1 MPASTRVSGCI
12 KPAKTKRAI
21 DVSLEQLEK
30 PPRLKPLTGTTESR
44 RRLASAMDNS
54 RALMTSVARDKFA
67 LLGIIFLLVIV
78 LSAILA
84 PWVAPM
90 DPNDGDIARRLKPP
104 AWESGDWSNLLG
116 TDQQGRDLLSRIIWG
131 SRSSLIIGLSV
142 VAVAGSFGTLI
153 GLLAGYFGG
162 KVDSLLMRLTDI
174 QTAFPG
180 LLLALLILTMVGP
193 SVPALIIV
201 LSINGWMVYA
211 RMMRGQ
217 VLTLREMP
225 FIEAAR
231 AIGANHR
238 RVMFRHLLPN
248 LASPL
253 LTLGTL
259 EFARIIL
266 AESILSFLGLGVQPP
281 DMSWGLIIADASD
294 YFQTNWWFSTFPGLA
309 IALTVL
315 SVNVVASWLRTHAD
329 PLQRSRRAGQAKDV
343 GGH

>member
-1 MPASTRVSGCI
+1 L
-12 KPAKTKRAI
+12 
-21 DVSLEQLEK
+21 SLEQLEK
-30 PPRLKPLTGTTESR
+30 TSPAKVLTGPGESR
-44 RRLASAMDNS
+44 RRVASAFDGS
-54 RALMTSVARDKFA
+54 RGLMLSVARDKFA
-67 LLGIIFLLVIV
+67 LIGILFMLVIII
-78 LSAILA
+78 SAVFA

-116 TDQQGRDLLSRIIWG
+116 TDQQGRDLLSRIFWG
-131 SRSSLIIGLSV
+131 GRSSLVIALSV
-142 VAVAGSFGTLI
+142 VVLAGSFGTLI

-162 KVDSLLMRLTDI
+162 KVDTLLMRLTDV

-193 SVPALIIV
+193 SVTALIIV

-217 VLTLREMP
+217 VLSLREMP
-225 FIEAAR
+225 FIEAAQ

-266 AESILSFLGLGVQPP
+266 AESILSFLGVGVQPP
-281 DMSWGLIIADASD
+281 DMSWGLIIADAAD

-315 SVNVVASWLRTHAD
+315 SVNVVASWLRTQAD
-329 PLQRSRRAGQAKDV
+329 PLQRSRRSANNAQ
-343 GGH
+343 GH